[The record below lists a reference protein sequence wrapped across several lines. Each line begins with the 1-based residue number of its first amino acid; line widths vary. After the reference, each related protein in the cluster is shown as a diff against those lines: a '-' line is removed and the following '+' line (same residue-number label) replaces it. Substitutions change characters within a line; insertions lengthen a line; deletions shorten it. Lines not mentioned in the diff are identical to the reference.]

1 MVTSLGERIKEIRQ
15 SLGWTQDRLAQEAG
29 VSKSFLSE
37 IENDKASVGGEI
49 LLKIATALEASLDYL
64 MKGESASVQTKPRK
78 PTSIEIPPE
87 LSELAEEIGLRF
99 KSTVALLSA
108 HKSVLARRSSKE
120 NSEMTKDKWRALYES
135 LKDYLE

>member
-1 MVTSLGERIKEIRQ
+1 
-15 SLGWTQDRLAQEAG
+15 LAQEAG

-37 IENDKASVGGEI
+37 IENDKASVSGEF
-49 LLKIATALEASLDYL
+49 LLKLATALEASLDYL
-64 MKGESASVQTKPRK
+64 MKGESALLQRKPRK
-78 PTSIEIPPE
+78 PTPIEIPPE

-120 NSEMTKDKWRALYES
+120 KSEMTKDKWRALYES